1 MFLAD
6 ERFFF
11 YSATDWLSIGSES
24 FLAPLRTHRIQ
35 EVVDLFLGDCVCK
48 PPGGGLSVCRNWF
61 AAVMTTPHCS
71 LLCFENQSG
80 FFEFATDLC
89 CEQRRLKR
97 GRGSGCAR
105 RLRRPLLPQDGAMP
119 TGTGRPCFRIARCI
133 ERRER
138 SPVGQASVCR

>member
-24 FLAPLRTHRIQ
+24 FLARSARIGFRKLSTCFWAIVCASLRARA
-35 EVVDLFLGDCVCK
+35 FLLDTLE
-48 PPGGGLSVCRNWF
+48 LSVCRNCF

-71 LLCFENQSG
+71 LLCFENESG
-80 FFEFATDLC
+80 FFEFPTDLC

-105 RLRRPLLPQDGAMP
+105 RLRPPHLPQDGAMP

-133 ERRER
+133 ER
-138 SPVGQASVCR
+138 